1 MRVVFMGTPEFAVP
15 ALRAVK
21 AACHEV
27 VAVVTRPDA
36 PQGRGRV
43 LAASPVKTAALE
55 LGLRV
60 LQPLKVNAPD
70 AVAEIAACEP
80 DVLAVVAFGAILR
93 PALLA
98 TPRIAALNV
107 HPSLLPALRGPAP
120 AQRAVFAGLSWT
132 GITVQYMSEALD
144 AGDILL
150 QRAEPVLPE
159 ETAGELL
166 TRLAEPSAALLV
178 ESLRRMAGR
187 TAPRVPQRDAEAT
200 YAPVL
205 TRDDGAMDWTLDA
218 FTLAA
223 RVRGV
228 TPDVGARTV
237 VAGKDV
243 IVHRVRPLDA
253 VPGGEPGVIE
263 DVTREDGI
271 VVRTGRGRLAVLE
284 LQASGRRALSG
295 WEFARGARLGAG
307 DRCTQI
313 GFTAGILPRTDAAH
327 AAGEGEHA

>member
-15 ALRAVK
+15 ALRALV
-21 AACHEV
+21 AARYEV

-43 LAASPVKTAALE
+43 LTASPIKRAACE
-55 LGLRV
+55 LGLRL
-60 LQPLKVNAPD
+60 LQPSRVNAPD
-70 AVAEIAACEP
+70 AVAQIAACGA

-93 PALLA
+93 PPLLA
-98 TPRIAALNV
+98 CGTKAALNV

-120 AQRAVFAGLSWT
+120 AQRAVFEGLSWT
-132 GITVQYMSEALD
+132 GITVQYMSEELD

-166 TRLAEPSAALLV
+166 ARLASPAGGLLV
-178 ESLRRMAGR
+178 DSLRLLDAGQ
-187 TAPRVPQRDAEAT
+187 APRIPQAGTAAT
-200 YAPVL
+200 FAPIL
-205 TRDDGAMDWTLDA
+205 TREDGVIDWTLDA
-218 FTLAA
+218 FTVAA

-228 TPDVGARTV
+228 TPDVGARTC

-243 IVHRVRPLDA
+243 LVHRVRPLDA

-263 DVTREDGI
+263 EVNRTDGI
-271 VVRTGRGRLAVLE
+271 VVRTGRGRLAIGE
-284 LQASGRRALSG
+284 LQAAGRRALGG
-295 WEFARGARLGAG
+295 WEYARGARLNAG
-307 DRCTQI
+307 DLCA
-313 GFTAGILPRTDAAH
+313 GLGMTAGILPRTDAAS
-327 AAGEGEHA
+327 AVGKGEHS